1 MKLEATKMNVNKF
14 FEIILATVK
23 QFYGEQFDKLGQ
35 EEKQAVIM
43 KFASDL
49 FGQNKEIL
57 DAVATSAYI
66 ELKYN

>member
-1 MKLEATKMNVNKF
+1 MNVNKF

-23 QFYGEQFDKLGQ
+23 QFYGEQFDSLG
-35 EEKQAVIM
+35 ENEKKAVIM
-43 KFASDL
+43 QFASDL

-57 DAVATSAYI
+57 DAVATSAYL

>member
-1 MKLEATKMNVNKF
+1 MNVNKF

-23 QFYGEQFDKLGQ
+23 RFYGEQFDKLNQ
-35 EEKQAVIM
+35 DEKRAVIM
-43 KFASDL
+43 KFANDL

>member
-1 MKLEATKMNVNKF
+1 MNVNKF

-23 QFYGEQFDKLGQ
+23 QFYGEQFDNLGQ
-35 EEKQAVIM
+35 AEKKAVIM

>member
-1 MKLEATKMNVNKF
+1 MNVNKF

-23 QFYGEQFDKLGQ
+23 QFYGEQFDKLNQ
-35 EEKQAVIM
+35 DEKRAVIM
-43 KFASDL
+43 KFANDL